1 MGILLLD
8 QFAHEQPLRLTVG
21 DNEVLGNFEV
31 VLVGDLVIRRA
42 GQRVVART
50 SEITA
55 RVPSSLSAAD

>member
-21 DNEVLGNFEV
+21 DNEVLGSLEV

-42 GQRVVART
+42 GQRVVAKDVGDHRT
-50 SEITA
+50 RAVVAQCS
-55 RVPSSLSAAD
+55 